1 MAATTIPTYVPKHM
15 APKAPEPKAA
25 PKLDYEQAWRIVY
38 AAECIAVGTP
48 NHKAIKDARES
59 LERLMEPKAAPKAKP
74 DKAPK
79 AKAARK
85 STTMPEAPA
94 GWWNEWFD
102 KPWVKHGRVKASSSI
117 VKLVAEGGHG
127 AELRAAGWQYSKKA
141 FTKPDGKKVAGFWWA
156 YKDADRA
163 KERGERYLANKA
175 ARQAEQATC

>member
-1 MAATTIPTYVPKHM
+1 MSTATIHAPKHM
-15 APKAPEPKAA
+15 RKSEPKAELHELEKAWRIAYVCECCAEDKATRDTAKALRKFIEQEQAQQAPEP
-25 PKLDYEQAWRIVY
+25 
-38 AAECIAVGTP
+38 TT
-48 NHKAIKDARES
+48 
-59 LERLMEPKAAPKAKP
+59 KP
-74 DKAPK
+74 APK

-102 KPWVKHGRVKASSSI
+102 KPWVKHGRVKAGSSI

-156 YKDADRA
+156 SKDADKAR
-163 KERGERYLANKA
+163 ERGERYLANKA
-175 ARQAEQATC
+175 ARAEQAAAC